1 MKNPFVPIMIAIV
14 CALYAFGFSY
24 FCFKADAEAEVK
36 TVLEKQE
43 KEGIKPIDLFGWQ
56 MACVNGR
63 IYLIDPQFHG
73 TAEIFTRNG
82 GRFSE
87 KRYFPCR

>member
-1 MKNPFVPIMIAIV
+1 MIRFFVPVIIVASLLFAI
-14 CALYAFGFSY
+14 GFAY
-24 FCFKADAEAEVK
+24 FYSKAEAETEVK

-63 IYLIDPQFHG
+63 IYLVDPQFHG

-87 KRYFPCR
+87 KQYFPCR